1 MTNYERWFLL
11 HEHHEDEYRETIQGK
26 KWNLK
31 DPAEKKK
38 YEAAWEKVCSL
49 KHANVFSYE

>member
-1 MTNYERWFLL
+1 MSNYERWFLL

-31 DPAEKKK
+31 DPAENQK

-49 KHANVFSYE
+49 KHVNVFSYE